1 MHESAEHQRVG
12 GGRKGHNLF
21 EQIIS
26 LDNLFLAWKEFKK
39 GKTGKLDIQEFEF
52 NLEENIFQLHD
63 DLKNKKY
70 KHGPYVAFYVRDP
83 KLRHI
88 HKASVSD
95 RLLHHAVFRI
105 LYPVFDRNFIH
116 DLYSCRVG
124 KGTHLAVDRL
134 KQFITKASH
143 NNSRLVYALK
153 CDIRKFFDSVD
164 QNILTQLINRK
175 IKDENAH
182 WLINQIIG
190 SFSKTPYVG
199 LPLGNVSSQL
209 FANIYLNELDQFV
222 KHSLKVKYYLRY
234 CDDFTILGD
243 DLEKISMLVDRIGS
257 FLMKK
262 LKLSLHEDKIII
274 KKHRQGID
282 FLGYVVL
289 PNHRVI
295 RTKTRKRIINKI
307 INRREELGDDL
318 ISQES
323 FKQSLNSFLGMIDH
337 CNGYE
342 LEKEIIWLSGL
353 AEIEI

>member
-1 MHESAEHQRVG
+1 MNKFFLKLSRAIIPHLPRGKSFAINTTLSLFGHKFG
-12 GGRKGHNLF
+12 GVITLPDGQKF
-21 EQIIS
+21 FIDIIS
-26 LDNLFLAWKEFKK
+26 PVKRHLFFANKY
-39 GKTGKLDIQEFEF
+39 
-52 NLEENIFQLHD
+52 EERDTQIFQRMVKSGDYFFDVGSSFGWYSILASG
-63 DLKNKKY
+63 LVGMSGK
-70 KHGPYVAFYVRDP
+70 VFAF
-83 KLRHI
+83 
-88 HKASVSD
+88 
-95 RLLHHAVFRI
+95 
-105 LYPVFDRNFIH
+105 
-116 DLYSCRVG
+116 
-124 KGTHLAVDRL
+124 
-134 KQFITKASH
+134 
-143 NNSRLVYALK
+143 
-153 CDIRKFFDSVD
+153 DIRKFFDSVD
-164 QNILTQLINRK
+164 QNILKQLINRK